1 MKSAFLIM
9 AHGNFEMLKLLIT
22 MLDYKDNDIYIH
34 IDKKCGD
41 LDFAQFEH
49 LTKESSVYF
58 LKNRMKITWGSVS
71 QIQLELKMFDY
82 AFKGG
87 VKYDYFHLLS
97 GVDCPLKTNE
107 EISNFLERNNHS
119 EFIGIVGGQNV
130 IKQRLGYYHLY
141 TERNI
146 IGKLYRHLLI
156 PLQRVFHIHNVN
168 DVSVYRMGPNWC
180 SVTYDLVSALL
191 KEKNNI
197 IKRYRYSFCCD
208 EVFLQTFVFEH
219 KEFLN
224 RIYCPNDQY
233 KSCMRYIDFKRGNP
247 YIFNIKD
254 MEELYK
260 ADRFFARKVTMEVM
274 QKLQKHLF

>member
-1 MKSAFLIM
+1 
-9 AHGNFEMLKLLIT
+9 
-22 MLDYKDNDIYIH
+22 
-34 IDKKCGD
+34 
-41 LDFAQFEH
+41 
-49 LTKESSVYF
+49 
-58 LKNRMKITWGSVS
+58 
-71 QIQLELKMFDY
+71 
-82 AFKGG
+82 
-87 VKYDYFHLLS
+87 
-97 GVDCPLKTNE
+97 
-107 EISNFLERNNHS
+107 
-119 EFIGIVGGQNV
+119 
-130 IKQRLGYYHLY
+130 
-141 TERNI
+141 
-146 IGKLYRHLLI
+146 
-156 PLQRVFHIHNVN
+156 
-168 DVSVYRMGPNWC
+168 MGPNWC